1 MKEWMEGWMDKRFI
15 SYTSYM
21 ERITQIQAIIN
32 AKYIV
37 PRICSTLVWSRAV
50 VTANMIHK

>member
-1 MKEWMEGWMDKRFI
+1 MKEWVEGWMDGRIDKRFI
-15 SYTSYM
+15 SYTSYI

-37 PRICSTLVWSRAV
+37 LLQSRIRNTLV
-50 VTANMIHK
+50 